1 MKKILVVDDTKNI
14 RIMLTKC
21 LELEGYEVK
30 AVESG
35 KLALEQLE
43 IESYNLIMM
52 DIKMPE
58 LSGTE
63 TLRQIRQRG
72 IMTPV
77 IIMTAYGTIKN
88 AVDTTKLG
96 AIAYLQKPFRADKI
110 AKLLAEFETQNLI
123 DGMKEQLVGI
133 KSQLEEGDYEKSI
146 KQLKEL
152 LKLDSLNADI
162 YYLLH
167 KAYKGLYKEEHAK
180 KYFALYQSI
189 KE

>member
-14 RIMLTKC
+14 RLMLSKC
-21 LELEGYEVK
+21 LQLEGYEVR
-30 AVESG
+30 AVENG
-35 KLALEQLE
+35 KLALNLVERE
-43 IESYNLIMM
+43 TFNLIMM

-63 TLRQIRQRG
+63 VLRQMRQRG

-110 AKLLAEFETQNLI
+110 TKLLAEFEAQNLI
-123 DGMKEQLVGI
+123 DDTHKQLEAI
-133 KSQLEEGDYEKSI
+133 KKQLEEGLYEQSI
-146 KQLKEL
+146 KRLKEL

-162 YYLLH
+162 YYLLYE
-167 KAYKGLYKEEHAK
+167 AYKAIHEEKNAE
-180 KYFALYQSI
+180 KYLALYESI